1 MNSKAT
7 HTGRPKSRSCN
18 GSYTGRGVGG
28 RNRCASCR
36 ATVSQARAKCS
47 PRSRDEGLVCT
58 PSLSIRRVTDVEINF
73 SPPLAMCG
81 VGTAV

>member
-28 RNRCASCR
+28 RNRCAPGR

-47 PRSRDEGLVCT
+47 PRSRDER
-58 PSLSIRRVTDVEINF
+58 PSASEE
-73 SPPLAMCG
+73 
-81 VGTAV
+81 

>member
-28 RNRCASCR
+28 RNRCAPCR
-36 ATVSQARAKCS
+36 ATVSQARAKCKPAWTVANMTMRDRPTGS
-47 PRSRDEGLVCT
+47 PVK
-58 PSLSIRRVTDVEINF
+58 
-73 SPPLAMCG
+73 
-81 VGTAV
+81 VGRQ

>member
-28 RNRCASCR
+28 HSRGAPCR
-36 ATVSQARAKCS
+36 ATVSQARAKCC

-58 PSLSIRRVTDVEINF
+58 TSLSIRRVTDRE
-73 SPPLAMCG
+73 
-81 VGTAV
+81 